1 MWLGI
6 FLTILIVA
14 CAGGAFRYLVA
25 YWIVDVCERQVNSL
39 IYFKFVGLSI
49 CAALGVSLLCQNVI
63 DQVLLMQYMVLL
75 IMLSLIDGETT
86 YIPNILVMPMVAI
99 GVLGNVCGSF
109 YDTAIFKSGTFSIV
123 SAAAGYGVFW
133 LVNQLYKIC
142 ADGRDGMGM
151 GDAKLMAAICSLSG
165 IGAFPFVSF
174 VGACSFLMAYGI
186 RSVQSSRAQEQ
197 EQAFGPHLA
206 IGASLYFCA
215 DFFLWPGHVNGMVL
229 GLFYF

>member
-1 MWLGI
+1 M
-6 FLTILIVA
+6 
-14 CAGGAFRYLVA
+14 AGEGARVVVCDIGASLEGA
-25 YWIVDVCERQVNSL
+25 GTDPSPAQQAVDEIKRS
-39 IYFKFVGLSI
+39 GGE
-49 CAALGVSLLCQNVI
+49 AL
-63 DQVLLMQYMVLL
+63 
-75 IMLSLIDGETT
+75 
-86 YIPNILVMPMVAI
+86 
-99 GVLGNVCGSF
+99 
-109 YDTAIFKSGTFSIV
+109 
-123 SAAAGYGVFW
+123 
-133 LVNQLYKIC
+133 
-142 ADGRDGMGM
+142 GM

-229 GLFYF
+229 GLFYL